1 MSRRNHEERF
11 VFLPRLWVW
20 MIIAAAL
27 LVGVFHV
34 SPQQFPVV
42 LYKLSMVTVSA
53 VVAYW
58 IDRSLF
64 GESAQARMD
73 PLMSRDTYSAARLLA
88 RALVY
93 VGTVLGVTLG
103 L

>member
-1 MSRRNHEERF
+1 MTELMTNTAKR
-11 VFLPRLWVW
+11 LPRLWVW
-20 MIIAAAL
+20 MVVAVL
-27 LVGVFHV
+27 LLAGVAYV

-42 LYKLSMVTVSA
+42 MYKLSMVTVSA

-64 GESAQARMD
+64 KYTGQARMD
-73 PLMSRDTYSAARLLA
+73 PDMERDLYGAARLVA